1 VRASTLTATPTQP
14 GNWPDPVSPP
24 PSDHHASASST
35 YSETARSN
43 ACVAK
48 IVYTETIERA
58 NYTPY
63 WLNALVR
70 PIFRPLVNRAD
81 RKQLQNLARLAEERS
96 NG

>member
-1 VRASTLTATPTQP
+1 
-14 GNWPDPVSPP
+14 
-24 PSDHHASASST
+24 
-35 YSETARSN
+35 
-43 ACVAK
+43 
-48 IVYTETIERA
+48 VYTETVERA

-63 WLNALVR
+63 WLNSLVR